1 MMFFVTFLNGILKYF
16 ASHRVE
22 PGVAGPTCTKLD
34 ATRLPLDPELSSRH
48 VEMDHAISTVN
59 LHRFPIEWE
68 IFDEVVEATT
78 TSPTNSE
85 FDLPGLGLDAEASND
100 ITE

>member
-1 MMFFVTFLNGILKYF
+1 MFFVTFLNGILKYF

-48 VEMDHAISTVN
+48 VEMDRAISTVN